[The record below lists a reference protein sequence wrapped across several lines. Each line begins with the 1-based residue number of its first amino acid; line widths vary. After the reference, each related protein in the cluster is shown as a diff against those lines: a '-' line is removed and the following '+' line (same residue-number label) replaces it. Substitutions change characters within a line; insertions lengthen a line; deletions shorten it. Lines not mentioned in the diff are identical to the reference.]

1 MEEWKERSRPSRLEK
16 RFVFDNYD
24 QTRDFLEKLGELSEK
39 RNIFPDISFGK
50 TYANLTLQVDEDDS
64 IENDTNKVFACE
76 IDKLVE
82 P

>member
-1 MEEWKERSRPSRLEK
+1 MEEWRERSKPSRLEK

-50 TYANLTLQVDEDDS
+50 TYANLTLQVNDDNS
-64 IENDTNKVFACE
+64 IENDTNKSFASE
-76 IDKLVE
+76 IDKLVK